1 MDKNTK
7 LDSNYLSYEYIVN
20 QFQTI
25 GEKSLVIKTV
35 LVGPI
40 EEIDI
45 EKQSRENYPILYIE
59 PTGITVN
66 NFIQTFSY
74 NVALLDTFDQNE
86 SYNNR
91 NLDNLE
97 GDVNV
102 SQLHADFSDM
112 RNKILSD
119 SYYSMQMV
127 ISSFVQN
134 IKLASWVN
142 SEVDL
147 QMPINL
153 TPIAT
158 QYDNM
163 LYGWTGDFT
172 ITANNKNNLCITPI
186 VQQT

>member
-7 LDSNYLSYEYIVN
+7 LNNYKLSYQYITD
-20 QFQTI
+20 QFKVI
-25 GEKSLVIKTV
+25 ANKSVTIKTII
-35 LVGPI
+35 VGPI

-59 PTGITVN
+59 PTGATVN
-66 NFIQTFSY
+66 NFIQTFTF

-86 SYNNR
+86 SYLNR
-91 NLDNLE
+91 NLDNI
-97 GDVNV
+97 GDDTTV
-102 SQLHADFSDM
+102 SQIHADFTEM

-119 SYYSMQMV
+119 SYYTMQL
-127 ISSFVQN
+127 IIASFVQN
-134 IKLASWVN
+134 IKLASWSN
-142 SEVDL
+142 AEVDL

-158 QYDNM
+158 KYDNI
-163 LYGWTGDFT
+163 LYGWTGDFVF
-172 ITANNKNNLCITPI
+172 TANNQNDLCNFPI